1 MIPDAYITE
10 RRLRVLRE
18 PLWPIPASVVISM
31 TEENLDDLDALRCLM
46 RVASAQAME
55 RRGAA

>member
-31 TEENLDDLDALRCLM
+31 TEENLDDLDELRCLM
-46 RVASAQAME
+46 RVARAQAME